1 MLGAGLASRA
11 HPGVTDPLAGVG
23 DQAVMMG
30 PAAMI
35 RTGNDLVTI
44 VLSGVESPIAK
55 VRAIFSVAKPRIWS
69 SFIFRRSVHARYAAL

>member
-1 MLGAGLASRA
+1 
-11 HPGVTDPLAGVG
+11 
-23 DQAVMMG
+23 MMG